1 MVSPLHTMAG
11 TFKAFK
17 IEEYNRSQLIS
28 ETWYSPEVKWFVKQ
42 KISAR
47 GEGHLEWSLISYS
60 IK

>member
-1 MVSPLHTMAG
+1 MAG